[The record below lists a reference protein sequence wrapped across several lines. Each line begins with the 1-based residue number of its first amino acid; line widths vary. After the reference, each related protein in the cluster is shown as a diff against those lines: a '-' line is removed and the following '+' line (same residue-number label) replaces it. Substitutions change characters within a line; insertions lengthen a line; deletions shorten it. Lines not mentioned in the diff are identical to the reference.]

1 MYFLNGFK
9 EYINISL
16 YFKTFSRL
24 LCKLFLYTY
33 NSMPNIYELQHAG
46 ISKQIGKIHKS
57 TQILRNNLFEYICN
71 FTYLHC

>member
-16 YFKTFSRL
+16 YFRTFRRL

-33 NSMPNIYELQHAG
+33 SLMPNIYKLQHAG
-46 ISKQIGKIHKS
+46 ISKQIGKICKS
-57 TQILRNNLFEYICN
+57 AQILRNNLFEYICK
-71 FTYLHC
+71 FTYLHF

>member
-1 MYFLNGFK
+1 
-9 EYINISL
+9 
-16 YFKTFSRL
+16 
-24 LCKLFLYTY
+24 
-33 NSMPNIYELQHAG
+33 MPNIYLIGWYAG